1 VKRVDKGKGTVYR
14 GSTHRAQE
22 APLTTRLTIPRDD
35 FDAGLER
42 AALDTPSLTVA
53 HVEQLDD
60 RGQPVDVVE
69 VSGPED
75 DVLNLVDEFD
85 LHRLAV
91 APA

>member
-1 VKRVDKGKGTVYR
+1 VYR
-14 GSTHRAQE
+14 GTTHSAQE
-22 APLTTRLTIPRDD
+22 APLTSRLTIPRDH

-42 AALDTPSLTVA
+42 AVLDTPSLTAA
-53 HVEQLDD
+53 HFEQLDC
-60 RGQPVDVVE
+60 RGEPVDVVE